1 MDSVCSVSLS
11 SLVNHI
17 LGAPNFSFEYLLI
30 APGEARRVFPLID
43 ASMDLVSSLRSVS
56 ILSNPFSDWV
66 MVWSAWFSLL
76 LTASVRSGSSNS
88 PMMVAFSI
96 CASSSRSVSS
106 CSSSVSSSWDVV
118 RPSTHACTIS
128 SLSCLSASCICL
140 VRSSMKRSAYLLCS
154 SYQVSNTLSS
164 GWFPSV
170 LKTAIAFFCRVDPQ
184 PCSLRFGDPR
194 MLVRDPSLCCS
205 MYILE

>member
-1 MDSVCSVSLS
+1 
-11 SLVNHI
+11 
-17 LGAPNFSFEYLLI
+17 
-30 APGEARRVFPLID
+30 
-43 ASMDLVSSLRSVS
+43 
-56 ILSNPFSDWV
+56 
-66 MVWSAWFSLL
+66 
-76 LTASVRSGSSNS
+76 
-88 PMMVAFSI
+88 
-96 CASSSRSVSS
+96 
-106 CSSSVSSSWDVV
+106 
-118 RPSTHACTIS
+118 
-128 SLSCLSASCICL
+128 
-140 VRSSMKRSAYLLCS
+140 MKRSAYLLCS